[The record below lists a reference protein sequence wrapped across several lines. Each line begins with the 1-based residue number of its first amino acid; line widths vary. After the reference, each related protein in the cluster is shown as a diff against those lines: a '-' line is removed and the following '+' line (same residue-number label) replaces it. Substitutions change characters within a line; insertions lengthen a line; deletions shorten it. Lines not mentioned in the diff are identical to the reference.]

1 MPRRPTRAALAL
13 AGVALALAACASP
26 STSPTDAVADPTPA
40 DTVASMQ
47 PSTEPSPSETAQEP
61 GTALTACEI
70 VTPAD
75 IEAAVGLDA
84 GMVAESTSSETPTV
98 LSPGH
103 TSCLY
108 NSDTWGGVSIE
119 LTPEDGVN
127 LYDAARDAYDD
138 ASDMVVV
145 GSDGAFWSSETGRA
159 FVWKGPVTA
168 MLQIGFLSVENPDR
182 AAIFQALADSIIA
195 KLDA

>member
-13 AGVALALAACASP
+13 AGLALALAACASP
-26 STSPTDAVADPTPA
+26 SSSPSDSANPAPRDPPSSVTPSSEPSPTDAALE
-40 DTVASMQ
+40 S
-47 PSTEPSPSETAQEP
+47 
-61 GTALTACEI
+61 GTDLTACEI

-75 IEAAVGLDA
+75 IEAAIGLDA

-108 NSDTWGGVSIE
+108 NSDTWGSVSIE

-145 GSDGAFWSSETGRA
+145 GSDGAFWSAETGRA

>member
-26 STSPTDAVADPTPA
+26 STSPTDAVADPTPS

-61 GTALTACEI
+61 GTALTACQI

-145 GSDGAFWSSETGRA
+145 GSDG
-159 FVWKGPVTA
+159 
-168 MLQIGFLSVENPDR
+168 FLSGENPGK
-182 AAIFQALADSIIA
+182 AAIFQALADSIVA
-195 KLDA
+195 KLAA

>member
-1 MPRRPTRAALAL
+1 M
-13 AGVALALAACASP
+13 
-26 STSPTDAVADPTPA
+26 
-40 DTVASMQ
+40 
-47 PSTEPSPSETAQEP
+47 
-61 GTALTACEI
+61 
-70 VTPAD
+70 
-75 IEAAVGLDA
+75 
-84 GMVAESTSSETPTV
+84 

-145 GSDGAFWSSETGRA
+145 GSDGAFWSAETGRA
-159 FVWKGPVTA
+159 FVSKGPVTA